1 MTRASAHENGR
12 FELYYRGGLA
22 YLAVYPPQGSGRPV
36 YPEDIENR
44 MRLLGVPSVSAK
56 TLRDLI
62 QEASASAV
70 ALVEWPNGRA
80 LASEFSVHIAKD
92 GMSAYLTASHPKK
105 GAAPPT
111 LSELLTALGD
121 AGVTYGID
129 RSALELVLA
138 GSSYDKAIP
147 VAAGTEPI
155 YGRAHRIE
163 YHFNTN
169 RGKPYLE
176 MDFGRID
183 MKELNFIENKRQG
196 ELLASLVAP
205 VKATD
210 GWTVRGERIP
220 AETDSHIVELKA
232 GANTALSEDGA
243 ELRALCDGNVR
254 IARGSILV
262 EPVIVVK
269 NVNYET
275 GNIRFDGSV
284 VIEGGIADGFSVE
297 AGGDIQVASGVGKAS
312 LKAGGSIVLK
322 TGINGNGVG
331 SIACEGDLFAKYLES
346 CAVRCGGNAF
356 VEEAIMNS
364 SLIAGKNCVLNGK
377 RSEVIASDIVAGG
390 SFWCKKLGNFNE
402 ARTSVQLGVEP
413 GLILE
418 YRSVCAGFE
427 NAQKGYDITEHQLE
441 LLSKLVRDTQAD
453 ERLAQAQQQLRESL
467 EKLSEE
473 LSAYKTRQ
481 PRLRERIV
489 AARAS
494 MAVIEDTLYKGVTI
508 HIGAVEYRAPDA
520 GARKIIVRA
529 RDGHIVEAGFNYR
542 ERPSLDFNADED
554 EAQADEAAE
563 PAIALFPKDSA
574 NGFYR

>member
-1 MTRASAHENGR
+1 MTRASEHENGR
-12 FELYYRGGLA
+12 FDLYYRGGWA
-22 YLAVYPPQGSGRPV
+22 YLAVFPPQGSGRPV

-44 MRLLGVPSVSAK
+44 MRLLGVPSVSAR
-56 TLRDLI
+56 TLRDAI
-62 QEASASAV
+62 QEASAKAV
-70 ALVEWPNGRA
+70 AIVEWPNGRS
-80 LASEFSVHIAKD
+80 LASELSVSIAKD

-111 LSELLTALGD
+111 LSELMTALGE
-121 AGVTYGID
+121 AGVSYGID
-129 RSALELVLA
+129 NDALESVVA
-138 GSSYDKAIP
+138 GSYYDRPIP

-169 RGKPYLE
+169 RGRPYLE

-183 MKELNFIENKRQG
+183 MKELNFIENKRKG

-205 VKATD
+205 VRAMD
-210 GWTVRGERIP
+210 GQTVRGERIP
-220 AETDSHIVELKA
+220 AETDSQIVELKA
-232 GANTALSEDGA
+232 GANTALSEDGTM
-243 ELRALCDGNVR
+243 LYALCDGNVR
-254 IARGSILV
+254 IAKGAILV

-269 NVNYET
+269 NVNFET

-297 AGGDIQVASGVGKAS
+297 AGGDIQVASGVGKAM
-312 LKAGGSIVLK
+312 LKAGGSVLLK

-331 SIACEGDLFAKYLES
+331 SIECEGDIFAKYLES

-356 VEEAIMNS
+356 VEEAILNS
-364 SLIAGKNCVLNGK
+364 TLIAGKNCVLNGK
-377 RSEVIASDIVAGG
+377 RSEVIASQLIAGG

-402 ARTSVQLGVEP
+402 APTSVQLGVDP

-418 YRSVCAGFE
+418 YRSVCSGLE
-427 NAQKGYDITEHQLE
+427 SAQKAYDKAEHQLE
-441 LLSKLVRDTQAD
+441 LVSKLTRDAQSD
-453 ERLAQAQQQLRESL
+453 ERLAQAQLQLRENL
-467 EKLSEE
+467 EKLSVE
-473 LSAYKTRQ
+473 LSSYKARQ

-508 HIGAVEYRAPDA
+508 HFGTVEYRAPDA
-520 GARKIIVRA
+520 GARKIILKA

-542 ERPSLDFNADED
+542 DRPTLDFSAEEDGAQYVQTVDLDE
-554 EAQADEAAE
+554 
-563 PAIALFPKDSA
+563 PKFPQDSA

>member
-1 MTRASAHENGR
+1 MTRASAHENGK
-12 FELYYRGGLA
+12 FELYYREGLA

-44 MRLLGVPSVSAK
+44 MRLLGVPSVGAK
-56 TLRDLI
+56 ALRDAI
-62 QEASASAV
+62 EEASGTAV
-70 ALVEWPNGRA
+70 ALVEWPNGRS
-80 LASEFSVHIAKD
+80 LASELTVDIAKD
-92 GMSAYLTASHPKK
+92 GMSAYLRASHPKK

-111 LSELLTALGD
+111 LAELIAALRE
-121 AGVTYGID
+121 AGVSHGVD
-129 RSALELVLA
+129 NDALRRILA
-138 GSSYDKAIP
+138 GAAYDKAIP
-147 VAAGTEPI
+147 VAAGTEPV
-155 YGRAHRIE
+155 YGKAHRIE

-183 MKELNFIENKRQG
+183 MKELNFIENKRAG
-196 ELLASLVAP
+196 DLLASLVPP

-220 AETDSHIVELKA
+220 AETDSQIAELKP
-232 GANTALSEDGA
+232 GANAVLSEDGT

-254 IARGSILV
+254 IARGTILV

-297 AGGDIQVASGVGKAS
+297 AGGDIQVASGVGKAT

-331 SIACEGDLFAKYLES
+331 SIECEGDLFAKYLES
-346 CAVRCGGNAF
+346 CSVRCGGNAL
-356 VEEAIMNS
+356 VEEAIMNTT
-364 SLIAGKNCVLNGK
+364 LVAAKNCALNGK
-377 RSEVIASDIVAGG
+377 RSEVIASEIIAGG
-390 SFWCKKLGNFNE
+390 GFWCKKLGNFSE
-402 ARTSVQLGVEP
+402 AHTSVQLGVEP
-413 GLILE
+413 GLVLE
-418 YRSVCAGFE
+418 YRSVCAGLE
-427 NAQKGYDITEHQLE
+427 RAQKGYDKAEHQLE
-441 LLSKLVRDTQAD
+441 LLSKLARDAQAD
-453 ERLAQAQQQLRESL
+453 ERLTQAQVQLRESL
-467 EKLSEE
+467 ERLGAE
-473 LSAYKTRQ
+473 LSGYKARQ

-489 AARAS
+489 ASRAS

-508 HIGAVEYRAPDA
+508 HFGAAEYRAPDA
-520 GARKIIVRA
+520 GARKVILRC

-542 ERPSLDFNADED
+542 DRPSLDFNESED
-554 EAQADEAAE
+554 PPPDSAALSANE
-563 PAIALFPKDSA
+563 RPLPKDSA